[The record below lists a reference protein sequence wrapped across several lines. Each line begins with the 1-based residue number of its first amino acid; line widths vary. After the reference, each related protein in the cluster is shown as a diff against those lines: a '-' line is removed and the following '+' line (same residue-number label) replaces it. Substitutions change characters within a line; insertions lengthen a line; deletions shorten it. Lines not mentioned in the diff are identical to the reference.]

1 MDDDKKVPGILIAA
15 PGSGSGKTLITCALL
30 QILKRHGYKPAS
42 FKCGPDYIDPM
53 FHKRVLGVPS
63 RNLDVFLS
71 GEEGVRKCLVN
82 GTARADIAV
91 IEGVM
96 GLFDGIS
103 ATSSAGSSYD
113 ISNIADIPIILVVNA
128 KGMSKSVIPLIMGFV
143 DYAKGKI
150 KGVILNNIST
160 MLAEKL
166 KEDIYEETGLT
177 VIGHLASIKDVNFES
192 RHLGLVM
199 PGEMPDVL
207 EKIDRT
213 ADELEKSL
221 DLEKLLEIAGKAQ
234 IRKQKENNPETRID
248 SKASDAVRIGIA
260 MDEAFC
266 FYYEDNLDFLRK
278 LGAELVPFS
287 PIKGER
293 IPKVSGLILGGGY
306 PELHISELS
315 ENKSMLESIKT
326 AAEGEMPILAE
337 CGGFLYLQDT
347 VSDMDGNKYGMAHV
361 FDGHAFMTKKMQH
374 IGSVNV
380 TAKCSNPYL
389 KIGENVKGHEF
400 HYYDTTDNGDVC
412 YIRKPVGDRCWTGYK
427 LRDNVFGGFAHLYYP
442 SCPEFIK
449 RFLYLA
455 QKKKNL

>member
-361 FDGHAFMTKKMQH
+361 FDGHAFMTKKLQH
-374 IGSVNV
+374 
-380 TAKCSNPYL
+380 
-389 KIGENVKGHEF
+389 
-400 HYYDTTDNGDVC
+400 
-412 YIRKPVGDRCWTGYK
+412 
-427 LRDNVFGGFAHLYYP
+427 
-442 SCPEFIK
+442 
-449 RFLYLA
+449 
-455 QKKKNL
+455 